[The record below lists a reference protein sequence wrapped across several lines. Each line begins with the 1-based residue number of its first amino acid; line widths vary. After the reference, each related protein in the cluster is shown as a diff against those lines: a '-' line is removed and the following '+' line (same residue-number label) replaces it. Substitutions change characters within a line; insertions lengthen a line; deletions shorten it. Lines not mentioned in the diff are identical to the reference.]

1 MPLPIDRGN
10 RQAAFTNR
18 PVRRGI
24 VNRNPFPLVRLFR
37 KGRGPGGGVASPIWG
52 QLVSY
57 KSLWRQDHDPRAPT
71 RDARHPR
78 LSRGSTCPADALPL
92 AGPASP
98 LILPLSVCRHQASPL
113 IVPRLM
119 TTHKAHFAVGLRNSE
134 GETLC
139 GG

>member
-10 RQAAFTNR
+10 RAFTIVPLSPNR
-18 PVRRGI
+18 HTSIENEIHFHLLDFSARGGDLEAGSRRQSG
-24 VNRNPFPLVRLFR
+24 VSLLVTNLSGDKTTTHARR
-37 KGRGPGGGVASPIWG
+37 P
-52 QLVSY
+52 
-57 KSLWRQDHDPRAPT
+57 
-71 RDARHPR
+71 DARHPR
-78 LSRGSTCPADALPL
+78 LSRASTCPALPL

-119 TTHKAHFAVGLRNSE
+119 TTHNAHCAVGLRNSE